1 MVTFGRGTALSR
13 QRKSI
18 LLVFIAFFFL
28 FGGSEGLLLSPAT
41 AQEQLARLPALNLH
55 GVFFLDKDEGWAVG
69 RLGGIFHTTDRGKG
83 WEAQQSGV
91 STLLTAVNFA
101 DSTHGWVVG
110 EGGVILH
117 TQDGGSTWKQQQSG
131 FEARADLSTATE
143 TIGPRLKK
151 GVVTSHL
158 GNLPLFDVAFI
169 DRNTGWVVGHLGAI
183 LFTQD
188 GGRHWVDRSLSLR
201 LEERG
206 RVIQAV
212 ALQDV
217 VDPRTGEIVARAG
230 QLLDDLLIAEIRQSG
245 VRDVRVREDTVLNA
259 VFFLDQAHG
268 WIGGEHGLVLRTQ
281 DAGKTWE
288 RAVLPRHPMHEQ
300 ETVDAEFSA
309 EELEAFGVEVPSPSV
324 YGLCFVS
331 PLRGWAVGQDG
342 TIAYTQDGG
351 RQWEFQPID
360 VQRALYGVH
369 VIGDRGWIV
378 GDRGTVLVS
387 TDGGMGWEQV
397 ELDPEYR
404 LSWIR
409 RLSVVPG
416 NHSFL
421 VGAYGLF
428 LVSGSSPDEG
438 VWIRRPDER

>member
-1 MVTFGRGTALSR
+1 MTCGRGIALSC
-13 QRKSI
+13 QRESRLFV
-18 LLVFIAFFFL
+18 LLSFFFF

-41 AQEQLARLPALNLH
+41 ATAQEKLARLPPLNLH
-55 GVFFLDKDEGWAVG
+55 GVFFLDKDEGWVVG
-69 RLGGIFHTTDRGKG
+69 HLGGIFHTTDGGKS

-91 STLLTAVNFA
+91 STLLSAVNFV
-101 DSTHGWVVG
+101 DRTHGWAVG

-117 TQDGGSTWKQQQSG
+117 TQDGGSTWKRQQSG
-131 FEARADLSTATE
+131 FEQRAGPPPAE
-143 TIGPRLKK
+143 TRGLRLKK
-151 GVVTSHL
+151 GVVTSHI

-169 DRNTGWVVGHLGAI
+169 DRTTGWVVGHLGAI

-438 VWIRRPDER
+438 VWIQRPDER